1 MRHRP
6 KQPNRITGLARTTI
20 LTVMVA
26 LGSCRAPEPASFAG
40 ITLGMSQEE
49 VIVVLGPPSSQLRRP
64 EDDADQEWHER
75 WHWGDTL
82 GTLATNVAM
91 PDQPPPARLWTVWF
105 DDSGK
110 VLSVESP
117 RPQLQDATDT
127 PWLPPALAPR

>member
-1 MRHRP
+1 MSHPPR
-6 KQPNRITGLARTTI
+6 QPNRVTGLARTTI
-20 LTVMVA
+20 LTVTVA
-26 LGSCRAPEPASFAG
+26 LGGCRAPEPASFAG
-40 ITLGMSQEE
+40 ITPGMSQEE

-64 EDDADQEWHER
+64 EDDADQKWHER

-91 PDQPPPARLWTVWF
+91 PNQPPPARLWTVWF

-117 RPQLQDATDT
+117 RPQLQDT
-127 PWLPPALAPR
+127 PWLPPAIAPR